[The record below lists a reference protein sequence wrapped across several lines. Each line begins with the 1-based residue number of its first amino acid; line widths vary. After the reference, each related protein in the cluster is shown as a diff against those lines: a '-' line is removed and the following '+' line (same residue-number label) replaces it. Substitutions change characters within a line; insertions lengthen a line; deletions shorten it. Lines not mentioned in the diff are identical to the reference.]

1 MLFLLYPPRCPI
13 CERLRD
19 IRDPG
24 ICSSCR
30 KKIVYA
36 SEPRCKKCGK
46 KLKTESAEYCEDCR
60 AYPHEFAQ
68 ARAVWLYRD
77 PVRGAVYRFKNGN
90 RREYAGIFAEEMIR
104 QNAVWLSNLQ
114 VDFILPVPLHKK
126 KRRLRGYNQAEL
138 LAAEISRKCGIPL
151 RRDLL
156 YKSKETEQQKSLT
169 RQKRKANLKD
179 AFLVKEKIP
188 QEQSFLLIDD
198 VYTTGSTADAA
209 ALVLKEAGAKE
220 VYVLC
225 LCIGVS

>member
-30 KKIVYA
+30 KKIAYA

-46 KLKTESAEYCEDCR
+46 KLKTEGAEYCEDCR
-60 AYPHEFAQ
+60 SYPHEFTQ

-104 QNAVWLSNLQ
+104 QNAVWLCNLQ

-138 LAAEISRKCGIPL
+138 LAAEISRKSGIPL

-188 QEQSFLLIDD
+188 AGQSFLLIDD

>member
-24 ICSSCR
+24 ICVSCR
-30 KKIVYA
+30 KKIAYA

-60 AYPHEFAQ
+60 VYPHEFTQ
-68 ARAVWLYRD
+68 ARAAWLYQD
-77 PVRGAVYRFKNGN
+77 PVRGAVYRFKNSN
-90 RREYAGIFAEEMIR
+90 RREYASVFAEEMIR
-104 QNAVWLSNLQ
+104 QNAVWLSNLK
-114 VDFILPVPLHKK
+114 VDFIVAVPLHKK

-138 LAAEISRKCGIPL
+138 LATEISRKCGIPL

-188 QEQSFLLIDD
+188 SGQSFLLIDD

-209 ALVLKEAGAKE
+209 ALVLKEAGAKA

-225 LCIGVS
+225 LCIGNS